1 MRNIQT
7 RFPIPPPSPYTPHRR
22 LRVLSKEMK
31 QLTQPEVLDLRHY
44 SARQLRPL
52 LEEEVRQWNERLH
65 WDYRNSVD
73 LLLQYLDSRVL
84 PGLVALQNDHLCGYI
99 FCVYEGSKALIGDVY
114 ASSALSAPHSTAEV
128 EQRLLLH
135 LIETL
140 QHQPGVERI
149 ESQLLLHPSG
159 ELAAPFLSAGFQRH
173 PRLFMECMLAT
184 DAPFADAAPHLPP
197 GLAVHPWSSAW
208 FQEAGKLIHR
218 AYLGHADGHINDQY
232 ATLEGCLRFLHNI
245 VRFPGCGVFDND
257 ASLDIHDQESGVL
270 LGLLLCSR
278 VRADVGHITQICVLP
293 EHRGRGLAR
302 ALLHQSAAALSKHG
316 AQSISLTVTAG
327 NTSAVALYQKLGFY
341 QKHHFDA
348 MVWSKA

>member
-1 MRNIQT
+1 
-7 RFPIPPPSPYTPHRR
+7 
-22 LRVLSKEMK
+22 MK

-52 LEEEVRQWNERLH
+52 LDEEVRQWNERLH

-84 PGLVALQNDHLCGYI
+84 PGLVALSNDHLCGYI
-99 FCVYEGSKALIGDVY
+99 FCVYEGHKALIGDVY

-128 EQRLLLH
+128 EQRLLVH

-149 ESQLLLHPSG
+149 ESQLLLHPTG
-159 ELAAPFLSAGFQRH
+159 ELAAPFLAAGFQSH
-173 PRLFMECMLAT
+173 PRLFMECPLDNGPLAEAGQT
-184 DAPFADAAPHLPP
+184 HLPA
-197 GLAVHPWSSAW
+197 GLAVHPWSTAW

-218 AYLGHADGHINDQY
+218 AYLGHPDSLINDQY

-257 ASLDIHDQESGVL
+257 ASLVITDEESGGL
-270 LGLLLCSR
+270 LGLVLCSR
-278 VRADVGHITQICVLP
+278 VRADVGHITQICILP
-293 EHRGRGLAR
+293 EHRHHGLAH
-302 ALLHQSAAALSKHG
+302 ALLQQCAASLRRNGGNSLT
-316 AQSISLTVTAG
+316 LTVTAG
-327 NTSAVALYQKLGFY
+327 NTSAVALYEKLGC
-341 QKHHFDA
+341 HVRHRFDA
-348 MVWSKA
+348 MVWNKPPSS